1 MICLILFAL
10 PQISI
15 FQTIF
20 MKLLSGNSN
29 LPLAQE
35 IAKYLGASLVDAEIK
50 RFADN
55 EVFVE
60 IKENVRGE
68 DVFVIQSTSFPA
80 NDNIMELLI
89 MIDALRRASAKRITA
104 VIPYFGYARQDR
116 KVGPRTPISAKL
128 VSNLIVS
135 AGANRVLTLDLH
147 ASQIQGFFD
156 IPLDNLF
163 AAPVFV
169 RDIRDNFQGKDFMI
183 VSPDVGGLVRARVVA
198 SKLNVELAIV
208 DKRRQRAGVSEVM
221 NIIGDVS
228 GKDCIMVD
236 DIVDSGGTL
245 VNAAD
250 ALLKNGAR
258 SVSAYISH
266 GVLSNHA
273 AIKIANSSLTNLI
286 ITDSIAQNDEV
297 LKAANVRII
306 PISPLIGEAIRS
318 VSEERSVSTLFN

>member
-1 MICLILFAL
+1 
-10 PQISI
+10 
-15 FQTIF
+15 

-29 LPLAQE
+29 LPLAKE
-35 IAKYLGASLVDAEIK
+35 VAKYLGVQLVDAEIK

-89 MIDALRRASAKRITA
+89 MIDALRRASAKRITV

-116 KVGPRTPISAKL
+116 KVSPRTPISAKL
-128 VSNLIVS
+128 VSNIIVT
-135 AGANRVLTLDLH
+135 AGADRVLTLDLH

-163 AAPVFV
+163 AAPVFA
-169 RDIRDNFQGKDFMI
+169 RDIKENYGGKDLII

-198 SKLNVELAIV
+198 NRLNVELAIV
-208 DKRRQRAGVSEVM
+208 DKRRPKAGVSEVM

-228 GKDCIMVD
+228 GKDCIMID

-250 ALLKNGAR
+250 ALLKNGAK

-273 AIKIANSSLTNLI
+273 AIKISKSSLTKLV
-286 ITDSIAQNDEV
+286 ITDSIAQNEEV
-297 LKAANVRII
+297 LKANNIRII

>member
-1 MICLILFAL
+1 
-10 PQISI
+10 
-15 FQTIF
+15 

-35 IAKYLGASLVDAEIK
+35 IAKYLGASLVEAEIK

-128 VSNLIVS
+128 VSNVIVT
-135 AGANRVLTLDLH
+135 AGAHRVLTLDLH

-163 AAPVFV
+163 AAPVFA
-169 RDIRDNFQGKDFMI
+169 RDIKENFQGKDFMI

-208 DKRRQRAGVSEVM
+208 DKRRQKAGVSEVM
-221 NIIGDVS
+221 NIIGDVA
-228 GKDCIMVD
+228 GKDCIMID

-250 ALLKNGAR
+250 ALLKNGAK
-258 SVSAYISH
+258 SVSAYITH

-286 ITDSIAQNDEV
+286 ITDSIAQNNEV
-297 LKAANVRII
+297 LKADNVRII
-306 PISPLIGEAIRS
+306 PVSPLIGEAIRS
-318 VSEERSVSTLFN
+318 VAEERSVSTLFN

>member
-1 MICLILFAL
+1 
-10 PQISI
+10 
-15 FQTIF
+15 
-20 MKLLSGNSN
+20 MKLLAGNSN
-29 LPLAQE
+29 LALAKE
-35 IAKYLGASLVDAEIK
+35 IAKYLNSELVEAEIK

-68 DVFVIQSTSFPA
+68 DIFVIQSTSFPA

-128 VSNLIVS
+128 ISNIIVK
-135 AGANRVLTLDLH
+135 AGADRVLTLDLH

-169 RDIRDNFQGKDFMI
+169 RDIKENFKGNKDDIII

-198 SKLNVELAIV
+198 SKLNAELAIV
-208 DKRRQRAGVSEVM
+208 DKRRPRAGVSEVM
-221 NIIGDVS
+221 NIIGDVA
-228 GKDCIMVD
+228 GKDCIMID

-250 ALLKNGAR
+250 ALLKNGAK

-273 AIKIANSSLTNLI
+273 AIKIADSNLSHLI
-286 ITDSIAQNDEV
+286 ITDSIAQNNEV
-297 LKAANVRII
+297 LKAKNIRII

-318 VSEERSVSTLFN
+318 ITEERSVSSLFN